1 MKALKYEQRLNK
13 LNLDVA
19 NQYSEMLKQHGSI
32 LLIKEVLNDFESD
45 DLQECVQRAKELD
58 VLSDMD
64 IKEVRNESTGNVFD
78 VYVVK
83 VGNEGVHVEYID
95 GQERDRLLKFSSFD
109 IVSQINI
116 LAEMENLV

>member
-32 LLIKEVLNDFESD
+32 LLIKEVLKDFESD